1 MSNKKT
7 PKHTKNTTINTKH
20 FKTMKK
26 HFLWIFVLISQFV
39 FSQNYTVEGNVKNET
54 TGETLAFATI
64 IFNNNPRLGIT
75 SDINGYFKFETKEK
89 ISQIQCSYVGF
100 EPKII
105 AINAA
110 NTKLEILLAP
120 KEEVL
125 NEVVLSATDNPAN
138 RIIRKVIANKEENNP
153 ENIRSFTYKS
163 YNKTIFD
170 YKTDKTNTD
179 SLKINKVLKGGHF
192 LVMEAVSERK
202 YLYPNKTEEVVI
214 GTKVSGFK
222 SPNFAS
228 LATDLQPFSFYQ
240 DNIPLFDIQYLNPIA
255 NGSLQKY
262 NFNLVEEIYQEKD
275 TIFIISYRPKKDKN
289 VEGLRGILH
298 INSNK
303 YAVQNVTA
311 TPFEKGKI
319 DITIQQKYQFVDNKW
334 FPEQLNYAMSIVQYD
349 ADGLNVVVDGKSYL
363 SEVKIEV
370 PIDKKSFS
378 IEQLRMDEN
387 ASNQD
392 ALFWERNRFEPLK
405 ERELTTYKVIDSLGE
420 KFKFDKFL
428 TLSEKLANNRAPLG
442 IVDIDLPRTLVFNR
456 YEGMRLGLGLITS
469 DQFSKKLRL
478 SGFAGYGLKDNEW
491 KYGGSASYQFSKRNE
506 FNFGIGYQN
515 NLNEIGNN
523 GFEKLMPK
531 RLQLR
536 DFLAINMDQIQEYS
550 TFINFRALRRTQWFV
565 KGSFTNVNPLYD
577 YVFSTPT
584 EDFTNYKNAEI
595 AIGMRWAPQE
605 KIVQSFNQRVVLA
618 SNKPVFTFLYARG
631 LKGLNNSNFDY
642 NKFEFTAEQSFYSKN
657 FGKTTYRFESGYI
670 DENLPLGLLF
680 TGEGSFV
687 KSYPYFM
694 KNTFQTMQLYEF
706 VSNEYANLFLIHNF
720 GTLLFKSKYLQPSL
734 SVHHNM
740 SYGDLKQPE
749 QHQFFTFNTKEK
761 IFMESGLQLDNILKI
776 NYMNIG
782 YLGLGGSVFYRYGEY
797 ALPKESDNLAWK
809 FSFTFTIK

>member
-1 MSNKKT
+1 
-7 PKHTKNTTINTKH
+7 
-20 FKTMKK
+20 MKS
-26 HFLWIFVLISQFV
+26 VLIFITLCIITISNAQ
-39 FSQNYTVEGNVKNET
+39 TTAIEGFIRTEESN
-54 TGETLAFATI
+54 ETLAFATI

-100 EPKII
+100 ETKII
-105 AINAA
+105 TINTS

-125 NEVVLSATDNPAN
+125 NEVVLSAADNPAN

-153 ENIRSFTYKS
+153 DNIRSFTYKS

-170 YKTDKTNTD
+170 FKTDKNNKD
-179 SLKINKVLKGGHF
+179 SLEINKVLKGGHF

-240 DNIPLFDIQYLNPIA
+240 NNIPLFDIQYLNPIA

-289 VEGLRGILH
+289 VEGLKGILH

-319 DITIQQKYQFVDNKW
+319 DITIQQKYQFVGNKW

-387 ASNQD
+387 ASKQD

-405 ERELTTYKVIDSLGE
+405 DRELTTYKVIDSLGE
-420 KFKFDKFL
+420 KFKFDRIL
-428 TLSEKLANNRAPLG
+428 TLSEKLANNRVPLG

-456 YEGMRLGLGLITS
+456 YEGTRLGLGLITS
-469 DQFSKKLRL
+469 DQFSKKLSL

-506 FNFGIGYQN
+506 FNFGFGYQN

-536 DFLAINMDQIQEYS
+536 DFIAISMDQIEEYS
-550 TFINFRALRRTQWFV
+550 TFVNFRALRRTQWFI

-577 YVFSTPT
+577 YLFSTPT

-595 AIGMRWAPQE
+595 AVGMRWAPQE
-605 KIVQSFNQRVVLA
+605 KIVQSFNQRVALA

-631 LKGLNNSNFDY
+631 LKGFNDSNFDY

-720 GTLLFKSKYLQPSL
+720 GTLLFKSKHLQPSL

-740 SYGDLKQPE
+740 SYGDLNQPE
-749 QHQFFTFNTKEK
+749 QHQLFAFNTKEK
-761 IFMESGLQLDNILKI
+761 IFVESGLQLDNIIKI
-776 NYMNIG
+776 NYLNVG